1 MTPDFISDT
10 DQPLAHPPDTL
21 SCFKEISIIFYKKN
35 TVSGKTASTCIIL
48 VSREE
53 HNSFL
58 KEIEGSASMATLHGG

>member
-35 TVSGKTASTCIIL
+35 TVSGKTSPSTYYTGLQKGTI
-48 VSREE
+48 
-53 HNSFL
+53 HF
-58 KEIEGSASMATLHGG
+58 